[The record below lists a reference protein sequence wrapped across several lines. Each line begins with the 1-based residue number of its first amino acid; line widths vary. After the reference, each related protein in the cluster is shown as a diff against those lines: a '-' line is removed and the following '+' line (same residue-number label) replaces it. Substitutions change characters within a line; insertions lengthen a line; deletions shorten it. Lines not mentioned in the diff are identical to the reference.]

1 MACDDSTVMMRSKS
15 GVTKLMEQK
24 FPSLIVRNPADHR
37 LELSAGDMVKYVSGI
52 DIFKYK
58 ILCTNLLD
66 IKPQKCV
73 RILGTQ

>member
-1 MACDDSTVMMRSKS
+1 MACEDSTVMMRSKT
-15 GVTKLMEQK
+15 GVTKLMKQK
-24 FPSLIVRNPADHR
+24 FPSLIVRNRADHR
-37 LELSAGDMVKYVSGI
+37 LEISARDMVKSVSGI

-66 IKPQKCV
+66 IKPQKSV